1 MGDSV
6 LSAVAAAHLCE
17 TTAIGGARS
26 ERQMTPLR
34 VSHLRS
40 VIRTD
45 SLCVPLLL
53 LVLIT
58 LQIKLLHHLFV
69 GSFCFGFSFDWFPV
83 YIVPMEQMKDYVPCV
98 LFALRQKVKGE
109 HQTIKVA
116 NARKK

>member
-1 MGDSV
+1 LIISDISHPVFGKTVGDVISERSEMGDSL

-17 TTAIGGARS
+17 TTSIDGARN

-40 VIRTD
+40 VMRTD

-53 LVLIT
+53 LVIIT

-69 GSFCFGFSFDWFPV
+69 GSFCFEVFPLIGFLCTLCLWN
-83 YIVPMEQMKDYVPCV
+83 
-98 LFALRQKVKGE
+98 R
-109 HQTIKVA
+109 
-116 NARKK
+116 